1 MRKNKNLTW
10 LPVGVLGIFVAVF
23 IGLTFF
29 NYRFSV
35 QNPGGNDFLVYWI
48 GARYWLKEGIS
59 PYSEEV
65 RVATQEMILG
75 RPPQAGDA
83 ENLFVYPLYSML
95 FFAPFGLIDFV
106 VARALWT
113 TLVEITLVV
122 LAFLSM
128 RVAGWRVSAGKA
140 ALIVVFCMIWYHG
153 FRNLILGQYAA
164 VNALLIVCVLMLIQK
179 KQDIP
184 AGILLALTSSK
195 PTMVFLLIPFII
207 LWAFSTR
214 RWGIIQGALGGIIFL
229 FLATLAL
236 MPDWPVQW
244 VYRLLDYPTATEYT
258 LLDSPLSY
266 LANLMPGIAGTL
278 NPVLHVL
285 AGLYLLIEWVFAWGK
300 DFKHFFWTAGM
311 TIVMTNLIA
320 YRTATTNYVILI
332 PFLFLIFRIWEYR
345 WKAMGTVAVWAT
357 LLVLLVGLWTL
368 FITTVRGNLE
378 APIMYLP
385 LPFFCL
391 FGLWWVRWWA
401 MRPERLLFDELSAR
415 LG

>member
-1 MRKNKNLTW
+1 MRKNKNLVW
-10 LPVGVLGIFVAVF
+10 LPVGMLGLFLAIF
-23 IGLTFF
+23 IGLTIF

-75 RPPQAGDA
+75 RPPQEGDA
-83 ENLFVYPLYSML
+83 ENLFVYPLYSMA
-95 FFAPFGLIDFV
+95 FFAPFGLMDFV

-113 TLVEITLVV
+113 TIVEGALVM

-128 RVAGWRVSAGKA
+128 RVAGWRVSVGKA
-140 ALIVVFCMIWYHG
+140 ALVVLFCVVWYHG
-153 FRNLILGQYAA
+153 VRNIILGQFAV
-164 VNALLIVCVLMLIQK
+164 VNALLIVLTLILIQQ

-184 AGILLALTSSK
+184 AGILLAFTTSK
-195 PTMVFLLIPFII
+195 PTMVFLLVPFII

-214 RWGIIQGALGGIIFL
+214 RWGIIQGAFGGIVVL

-236 MPDWPVQW
+236 MPNWPLQW
-244 VYRLLDYPTATEYT
+244 VYRLLDYPKATEFT

-266 LANLMPGIAGTL
+266 LANLMPGIAVTL

-285 AGLYLLIEWVFAWGK
+285 AGLYLLVEWVFAWGK
-300 DFKHFFWTAGM
+300 DYKHFLWTTGI
-311 TIVMTNLIA
+311 TLVITNLIA
-320 YRTATTNYVILI
+320 YRTATTNYVVLI

-345 WKAMGTVAVWAT
+345 WKVMGALAVWST
-357 LLVLLVGLWTL
+357 IILLLVGLWAL

-385 LPFFCL
+385 VPFFCL
-391 FGLWWVRWWA
+391 LGLWWVRWWA